1 MIKIIFPIQKTFDS
15 YLLLLEKKLRIIIL
29 YLSFVKIMQP
39 ISEELYK
46 KIVESSK
53 K

>member
-1 MIKIIFPIQKTFDS
+1 
-15 YLLLLEKKLRIIIL
+15 
-29 YLSFVKIMQP
+29 MQP

-53 K
+53 KWARYL

>member
-1 MIKIIFPIQKTFDS
+1 
-15 YLLLLEKKLRIIIL
+15 
-29 YLSFVKIMQP
+29 MQP

-53 K
+53 YEYVTYCFIGFRYRR

>member
-1 MIKIIFPIQKTFDS
+1 
-15 YLLLLEKKLRIIIL
+15 
-29 YLSFVKIMQP
+29 MQP

-53 K
+53 NE